1 MVQVKVALVA
11 VLVVFAG
18 CSGFGG
24 QSDSGDVDA
33 GMERGDGGDGSGD
46 SAPSSGDGGG
56 DGGSGSEQK
65 FGASGS
71 ADGQQGEPAQ
81 LDRALVKT
89 GQMTVEVEN
98 FSTARAA
105 VTDEARALGGYV
117 SASDATLHR
126 SDNATWRTG
135 YVEVRVPTSNFTA
148 IFESTRGQGT
158 VLTADSETKD
168 VTDQLVDLNA
178 RLENLLAQRDQLRS
192 LYETANTT
200 EGLLSV
206 QERLSN
212 VQQEIERLEANRRSL
227 RDRVAF
233 STLRVELREP
243 EPEPESEPV
252 EEEPAF
258 HEQSPGAVFLSSVSD
273 LATFARTVLIAS
285 VAALPWVL
293 GLGVPVLVVVGLV
306 RRSSLLAS
314 LPFVGR

>member
-1 MVQVKVALVA
+1 MVQIRVVLVA

-24 QSDSGDVDA
+24 QSNSGDVDA
-33 GMERGDGGDGSGD
+33 GMERGDGGDGGD
-46 SAPSSGDGGG
+46 SAPPSGDGGN
-56 DGGSGSEQK
+56 GGSGSEQE
-65 FGASGS
+65 FSASGS

-81 LDRALVKT
+81 IDRALIKT
-89 GQMTVEVEN
+89 GRMTVEVEN

-105 VTDEARALGGYV
+105 VTEEARALGGYV

-178 RLENLLAQRDQLRS
+178 RLENLRAQRDQLRS

-258 HEQSPGAVFLSSVSD
+258 HEQSPGAVFLSSLSGLV
-273 LATFARTVLIAS
+273 TFGRTVLIAS

-293 GLGVPVLVVVGLV
+293 GLGVPLLVVLGVLRR
-306 RRSSLLAS
+306 RRS
-314 LPFVGR
+314 LPSVPFFRR

>member
-1 MVQVKVALVA
+1 MVQIKVVLVA
-11 VLVVFAG
+11 ALVVFAG

-24 QSDSGDVDA
+24 QSNTGDVDA
-33 GMERGDGGDGSGD
+33 GMERGDGGDGGGD
-46 SAPSSGDGGG
+46 SAPSSGDGGN
-56 DGGSGSEQK
+56 GGSGSEQK

-178 RLENLLAQRDQLRS
+178 RLENLRAQRDQLRS

-258 HEQSPGAVFLSSVSD
+258 HEQSPEAVFLSSLSD
-273 LATFARTVLIAS
+273 FVTFGRTVLIAS

-293 GLGVPVLVVVGLV
+293 GLGVPLLVVLGVLRR
-306 RRSSLLAS
+306 RRS
-314 LPFVGR
+314 LPSVPFFRR

>member
-1 MVQVKVALVA
+1 MVQIKVAFVA
-11 VLVVFAG
+11 ALVVFAG

-33 GMERGDGGDGSGD
+33 GMERGDGGDSGGD
-46 SAPSSGDGGG
+46 SAPSSGDGGN
-56 DGGSGSEQK
+56 GGSGSEQK

-89 GQMTVEVEN
+89 GRMTVEVEN

-105 VTDEARALGGYV
+105 VTEEARALGGYV

-158 VLTADSETKD
+158 VLRADSETKD

-178 RLENLLAQRDQLRS
+178 RLENLRAQRDQLRS

-212 VQQEIERLEANRRSL
+212 IQQEIERLEANRRSL

-258 HEQSPGAVFLSSVSD
+258 HEQSPGAVFLSSLSD
-273 LATFARTVLIAS
+273 LVTFGRTVLIAS

-293 GLGVPVLVVVGLV
+293 GLGVPLLVVLGVLRR
-306 RRSSLLAS
+306 RRS
-314 LPFVGR
+314 LPSVPFFRR

>member
-1 MVQVKVALVA
+1 MVRKAAVVVA

-24 QSDSGDVDA
+24 QGDSTGVDA
-33 GMERGDGGDGSGD
+33 QMEGEDGGGGDAASAPSEGDGGDG
-46 SAPSSGDGGG
+46 
-56 DGGSGSEQK
+56 GGSDAGQGVGGSD
-65 FGASGS
+65 SV
-71 ADGQQGEPAQ
+71 DGQQAEPAQ
-81 LDRALVKT
+81 LDRALIKT
-89 GQMTVEVEN
+89 GQITVEVEN
-98 FSTARAA
+98 FSTARAT

-126 SDNATWRTG
+126 SNNATWRTG

-148 IFESTRGQGT
+148 MFESTRGQGT
-158 VLTADSETKD
+158 VLSADSQTKD

-178 RLENLLAQRDQLRS
+178 RLENLRAQRDQLRS

-206 QERLSN
+206 QERLSD
-212 VQQEIERLEANRRSL
+212 VQQEIERLEAKKRSL

-243 EPEPESEPV
+243 RPEPETDSED
-252 EEEPAF
+252 EGPAF

-273 LATFARTVLIAS
+273 FATFARTVLIAS

-293 GLGVPVLVVVGLV
+293 GLGVPMLVVVGLV
-306 RRSSLLAS
+306 RRSSLFAS